1 MRERNVIGYLDP
13 DGTATVTGSGL
24 PVEQAAAACARV
36 EELARAAKRA
46 GHRARIGVLRTDI
59 YLGLLDGRWQHHT
72 RDQIITDLLNHAT
85 SDSDADP
92 DHSTEPDPT
101 NVAPVSQGPPEGQT
115 QARETDEPETEDA
128 PSAAPL
134 ARRVGVEVRVGLSTP
149 LGHDQHPGDV
159 PGWGPVPAE
168 VARTMVAAHRG
179 AQWRYAITD
188 ATGGLV
194 LAGITRRRP
203 HHPAPA
209 VGELPPCRGGIVE
222 LQVPAT
228 LLNELAT
235 DPETGGLP
243 LAALTAWQALIG
255 IARIS
260 AGQRIL
266 IHRAAG
272 GVGHLAIQ
280 VAKTRKAHV
289 IGTASAAK
297 HDFLRSLGADE
308 LIDYTVADFVHEAGA
323 VDVVLDLLGG
333 ADAHRSAA
341 VLKPGGLIVGAIGG
355 NLGLTPQRATELG
368 VRFEVVSVRPSVHD
382 LAQLTLLVESGRLT
396 VHVDQTFPLAEV
408 AKAHEFS
415 ASGHTTGKVVLV
427 P

>member
-1 MRERNVIGYLDP
+1 MREGYPLLGEPPFTLGWDVAGVI
-13 DGTATVTGSGL
+13 ASTGPGVSAFAPGDEVLGL
-24 PVEQAAAACARV
+24 VGFPGAGNTYADYVLASANELIPKPAALTMEQA
-36 EELARAAKRA
+36 
-46 GHRARIGVLRTDI
+46 
-59 YLGLLDGRWQHHT
+59 
-72 RDQIITDLLNHAT
+72 
-85 SDSDADP
+85 
-92 DHSTEPDPT
+92 
-101 NVAPVSQGPPEGQT
+101 
-115 QARETDEPETEDA
+115 
-128 PSAAPL
+128 
-134 ARRVGVEVRVGLSTP
+134 
-149 LGHDQHPGDV
+149 
-159 PGWGPVPAE
+159 
-168 VARTMVAAHRG
+168 
-179 AQWRYAITD
+179 
-188 ATGGLV
+188 
-194 LAGITRRRP
+194 
-203 HHPAPA
+203 
-209 VGELPPCRGGIVE
+209 
-222 LQVPAT
+222 
-228 LLNELAT
+228 
-235 DPETGGLP
+235 GGLP

-297 HDFLRSLGADE
+297 HGFLRSLGADE
-308 LIDYTVADFVHEAGA
+308 LIDYTTADFVHETGA

-333 ADAHRSAA
+333 ADAQRSAA

-355 NLGLTPQRATELG
+355 NLGLTPERATELG